1 MRTLIAAWFL
11 LLASVVPMQAQSV
24 SDNGRERSVSTPI
37 KLTMAGVLV
46 TQQID
51 MGLTVW
57 LLAQSGG
64 RYREANPLMRPFAH
78 NPGLLA
84 GAKST
89 LGVGAV
95 YGIYRAARSE
105 DKKTRTAAL
114 VTGIALATLTG
125 VVAHHNYQFYQ
136 REIKGRR

>member
-1 MRTLIAAWFL
+1 MRTLIITLFL
-11 LLASVVPMQAQSV
+11 LLASAVPIQAQTQG
-24 SDNGRERSVSTPI
+24 NGRERSVSTPI
-37 KLTMAGVLV
+37 KLVMAGVLI
-46 TQQID
+46 TQQLD
-51 MGLTVW
+51 TTMTTW
-57 LLAQSGG
+57 LMAQSGD
-64 RYREANPLMRPFAH
+64 RYREANPLLRPIAH

-84 GAKST
+84 GTKSA

-125 VVAHHNYQFYQ
+125 VVAHHNYRFYQ